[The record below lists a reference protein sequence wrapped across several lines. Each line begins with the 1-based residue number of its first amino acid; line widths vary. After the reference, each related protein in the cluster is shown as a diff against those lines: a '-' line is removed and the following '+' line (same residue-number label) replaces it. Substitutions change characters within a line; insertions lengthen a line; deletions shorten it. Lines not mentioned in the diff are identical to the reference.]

1 MKLANTTYYIACK
14 NDLNRAGRNC
24 PRPTRFTTS
33 RTFNIRRPLTR
44 VVARWHV
51 CPKTHRLECLWLLE
65 PMVCDD
71 QLCRSRT
78 QDDAM
83 PGHACA
89 RQRVCFG
96 PPSTLGN
103 FMRPFFRRKLRPE
116 RFQRRRVGTPECS
129 NMPSHMLGV

>member
-1 MKLANTTYYIACK
+1 MKLANTTHYIACK

-51 CPKTHRLECLWLLE
+51 CPKTHRLECLWSLE

-78 QDDAM
+78 Q
-83 PGHACA
+83 
-89 RQRVCFG
+89 
-96 PPSTLGN
+96 
-103 FMRPFFRRKLRPE
+103 
-116 RFQRRRVGTPECS
+116 RRRHAWPRVRQAARLFWTAIDFGKFYASVISPKASTGTISKSPGW
-129 NMPSHMLGV
+129 NPRMQQHAQP

>member
-1 MKLANTTYYIACK
+1 MKLANTTHYIACK

-51 CPKTHRLECLWLLE
+51 CPKTHRLECLWSLE

-78 QDDAM
+78 QKTTPCLATRS
-83 PGHACA
+83 PGRASVLD
-89 RQRVCFG
+89 RNRLWEV
-96 PPSTLGN
+96 
-103 FMRPFFRRKLRPE
+103 LR
-116 RFQRRRVGTPECS
+116 
-129 NMPSHMLGV
+129 